1 MEIRRIEHGIFE
13 DRPIGRFYL
22 RTLREYRR
30 TLRIGQQVRL
40 VQSACEDEDR
50 GKKRVFKGRIKAI
63 YPHIAVVEYP
73 AMVINCGVRKEIDR
87 RESFTLKEL
96 TIWNMG
102 VER

>member
-1 MEIRRIEHGIFE
+1 MEIKRIEHGIE

-40 VQSACEDEDR
+40 VMMAGDNENS
-50 GKKRVFKGRIKAI
+50 KKRILHGEIKAI
-63 YPHIAVVEYP
+63 YPHVVIVEYP
-73 AMVINCGVRKEIDR
+73 AVVRRCGVNCGILR

-96 TIWNMG
+96 MIWNMG
-102 VER
+102 N

>member
-1 MEIRRIEHGIFE
+1 MEIKRIEHGIFE

-40 VQSACEDEDR
+40 SMPIDDDGNTTKKRILR
-50 GKKRVFKGRIKAI
+50 GKIKAI

-73 AMVINCGVRKEIDR
+73 ITVVNSGVKKEIDR
-87 RESFTLKEL
+87 WESFTLKEL
-96 TIWNMG
+96 MIWNMS
-102 VER
+102 